1 MEAPRCRHC
10 RQRRGAAGIACRC
23 RPRTVPAGTTDL
35 RISAA
40 GIPARSGE
48 QRACR
53 TAGAGGVSASTP
65 ARAYLLIDALQWLL
79 GSRGR
84 WRSPQPRIPGASR
97 LDWRCDDAGTAPD
110 HARRAIGPHG
120 ITATRDGLQAAR
132 SALAQACDARS
143 GSASAGAKRKAQ
155 PMKAGLYRW
164 WRNTEPNPRPLSE
177 PDSNTLALRAW
188 IRRFGH
194 RHCSESKSNSSQSL
208 PDQRKPSS
216 SGMADAPFGRIEK
229 CRLFP
234 VVLSDQVAWHV
245 PHWQ

>member
-1 MEAPRCRHC
+1 MRKLLILREPKLRL
-10 RQRRGAAGIACRC
+10 
-23 RPRTVPAGTTDL
+23 PAGQTENRD
-35 RISAA
+35 
-40 GIPARSGE
+40 GSGRE
-48 QRACR
+48 SGRFRAF
-53 TAGAGGVSASTP
+53 
-65 ARAYLLIDALQWLL
+65 
-79 GSRGR
+79 
-84 WRSPQPRIPGASR
+84 R
-97 LDWRCDDAGTAPD
+97 LM
-110 HARRAIGPHG
+110 
-120 ITATRDGLQAAR
+120 ATRSTGGRNPAWCGDFRQEKGPGDYPGP
-132 SALAQACDARS
+132 CV
-143 GSASAGAKRKAQ
+143 
-155 PMKAGLYRW
+155 W
-164 WRNTEPNPRPLSE
+164 WWNTEPNPRPLSE